1 MRVDGPPF
9 DSATALVA
17 ATSSN
22 TVLWY
27 TGEDSANARATV
39 DAKVDDGTTINYG
52 AQANESGI
60 LKLVRTLSAMAVET
74 YPQGDP
80 TSTGRFDAMASRQLS
95 NLSESSNTSGSIKAM
110 SVELALA
117 NTTME
122 YSKDRQTTYA
132 SHLENMLTDMLTV
145 PPEEVSMEILS
156 LKTRLEASYETTS
169 LIAQMSLVN
178 YLR

>member
-1 MRVDGPPF
+1 
-9 DSATALVA
+9 
-17 ATSSN
+17 
-22 TVLWY
+22 
-27 TGEDSANARATV
+27 
-39 DAKVDDGTTINYG
+39 
-52 AQANESGI
+52 
-60 LKLVRTLSAMAVET
+60 
-74 YPQGDP
+74 
-80 TSTGRFDAMASRQLS
+80 MASRQLS

-132 SHLENMLTDMLTV
+132 SHLENMRNDMLTV